1 MKNLFAKYDSQFL
14 NEDILQKVSVLAN
27 NSHQFSTT
35 ENLKLLFSLIDL
47 TSLNT
52 EDNSSKIKSMAL
64 KVSEFKK
71 YFDNMPNV
79 AAICVYPSMV
89 EHVKSNLTVSGLGIA
104 SVGAGF
110 PSSQTFPSIKIDE
123 CKQAVAAGAT
133 EVDIVLSV
141 GKFFEGDYEFCF
153 DEIKSIKSAIGE
165 NHLKVILES
174 GALKSHKQ
182 IWEASI
188 IAMEAGADFI
198 KTSTGKQNPAATL
211 DAVYVMTK
219 AIKAFYDIT
228 GKKIGIKPAGG
239 VVTSEDALGYYSIVK
254 ENLGNEWLNNELFRL
269 GASRLANNL
278 LTDIY
283 KKDVVYF

>member
-14 NEDILQKVSVLAN
+14 NEDILQKVTVLAN

-71 YFDNMPNV
+71 HFADMPNV

-110 PSSQTFPSIKIDE
+110 PSSQTFPSVKIDE
-123 CKQAVAAGAT
+123 CKQAVTAGAT

-153 DEIKSIKSAIGE
+153 NEIKNIKSSIGK

-188 IAMEAGADFI
+188 LSMEAGADFI

-219 AIKAFYDIT
+219 AIKSFYDIT
-228 GKKIGIKPAGG
+228 GKKVGIKPAGG
-239 VVTSEDALGYYSIVK
+239 VVTSEDALGYYAIVK

>member
-14 NEDILQKVSVLAN
+14 NEDILQKVTVLAN

-71 YFDNMPNV
+71 HFADMPNV

-110 PSSQTFPSIKIDE
+110 PSSQTFPSVKIDE
-123 CKQAVAAGAT
+123 CKQAVTAGAT

-153 DEIKSIKSAIGE
+153 NEIKNIKSSIGK

-188 IAMEAGADFI
+188 LSMEAGADFI

-211 DAVYVMTK
+211 DAVYVMAK
-219 AIKAFYDIT
+219 AIKAFFDIT

-239 VVTSEDALGYYSIVK
+239 VVTSEDALGYYTIVK

>member
-71 YFDNMPNV
+71 HFADMPNV

-89 EHVKSNLTVSGLGIA
+89 EHVKSNLTVSGIGIA